1 MGALP
6 KKKRTR
12 ARIGPHRTTYR
23 LYVPVPSACP
33 QCHSPKRPHRICTVC
48 GYYNG
53 REVIAK
59 KEATEQPRGG

>member
-12 ARIGPHRTTYR
+12 SRIGNRKSAYR
-23 LYVPVPSACP
+23 LNVPQLSACP
-33 QCHSPKRPHRICTVC
+33 QCHSPRRPHRVCGVC

-53 REVIAK
+53 REVIV
-59 KEATEQPRGG
+59 KEEAAGQATGG

>member
-12 ARIGPHRTTYR
+12 TRIGRRQASYR
-23 LYVPVPSACP
+23 LHVPQLNTCP
-33 QCHSPKRPHRICTVC
+33 QCHSPRRAHRVCTAC

-59 KEATEQPRGG
+59 EASTGQ

>member
-12 ARIGPHRTTYR
+12 ARIGSRQISYR
-23 LYVPVPSACP
+23 LYVPQLSACP
-33 QCHSPKRPHRICTVC
+33 QCHSPRRSHRVCTVC

-59 KEATEQPRGG
+59 EEATGPSSGG

>member
-12 ARIGPHRTTYR
+12 HRIGNRRTGYRMAVPQIGTCPH
-23 LYVPVPSACP
+23 CP
-33 QCHSPKRPHRICTVC
+33 SPKRPHRVCDTC

-53 REVIAK
+53 REVIV
-59 KEATEQPRGG
+59 KEEAALPQ

>member
-12 ARIGPHRTTYR
+12 ARIGNRQFSYR
-23 LYVPVPSACP
+23 LFAPQLNACP
-33 QCHSPKRPHRICTVC
+33 QCHSPRRPHRVCPVC

-59 KEATEQPRGG
+59 EETVEPQGGR

>member
-12 ARIGPHRTTYR
+12 ARIGNRQASYR
-23 LYVPVPSACP
+23 LHVPQLGTCP
-33 QCHSPKRPHRICTVC
+33 HCHNPRRPHRVCNVC

-59 KEATEQPRGG
+59 EEATTQASEN